1 MKEILKLGLVLSIF
15 AVVSC
20 FALAVVN
27 NFTAPRIAAHKAA
40 NTAAGLKVVFAGAD
54 SFEPVSGF
62 ETSVG
67 STTIMEV
74 YTAVK
79 GGEKVGTVVKATGPT
94 YDKVVML
101 IACDTNK
108 KITGVKFLENT
119 DSPGFGQKASE
130 EAFYGQFAGIDGSK
144 PVVMG
149 TDFEAISGA
158 TITSKGVETIINNAL
173 GVIK

>member
-27 NFTAPRIAAHKAA
+27 NFTAPRIAAHKAS
-40 NTAAGLKVVFAGAD
+40 NTAAGLKVVFTEAD
-54 SFEPVSGF
+54 KFEPVSDF
-62 ETSVG
+62 EPTVG
-67 STTIMEV
+67 TTTIMEV
-74 YTAVK
+74 YSALK

-130 EAFYGQFAGIDGSK
+130 EAFYGQFAGVDGSK

>member
-1 MKEILKLGLVLSIF
+1 MKEILKLGFVLSVF

-27 NFTAPRIAAHKAA
+27 NLTAPRIAAHKASQ
-40 NTAAGLKVVFAGAD
+40 TAAGLKVVFTGAD
-54 SFEPVSGF
+54 SFEAVTDF
-62 ETSVG
+62 EKSVE

-74 YTAVK
+74 YNAMK
-79 GGEKVGTVVKATGPT
+79 NGEKAGTVVKATGPT

-101 IACDTNK
+101 IAWDNNK

-130 EAFYGQFAGIDGSK
+130 ESFYGQFTGVDGSK

-158 TITSKGVETIINNAL
+158 TITSKGIEKIINNAL
-173 GVIK
+173 GGIK

>member
-1 MKEILKLGLVLSIF
+1 MKEILKLGFVLSVF

-27 NFTAPRIAAHKAA
+27 NFTAPKIAAHKAEK
-40 NTAAGLKVVFAGAD
+40 TAQGLRIVFPDAD
-54 SFEPVSGF
+54 SFEEVTDF
-62 ETSVG
+62 EKKAG
-67 STTIMEV
+67 STEIMEV
-74 YTAVK
+74 YSVIK
-79 GGEKVGTVVKATGPT
+79 GGVKTGTVVKATGPT

-101 IACDTNK
+101 IGCDVNK
-108 KITGVKFLENT
+108 KISGVVFLENT

-149 TDFEAISGA
+149 TDFDAISGA
-158 TITSKGVETIINNAL
+158 TITSKGVETIINNAM

>member
-27 NFTAPRIAAHKAA
+27 NFTAPRIAANKAS
-40 NTAAGLKVVFAGAD
+40 NTAAGLKVVFTGAD
-54 SFEPVSGF
+54 KFEPVTDF
-62 ETSVG
+62 EKTVG

-74 YTAVK
+74 YTAMK
-79 GGEKVGTVVKATGPT
+79 NGEKAGTVVKATGPT

-101 IACDTNK
+101 IAVDADK

-130 EAFYGQFAGIDGSK
+130 PEFYNQFTGLDGSK
-144 PVVMG
+144 PVVLG

-158 TITSKGVETIINNAL
+158 TITSKGVEAIINNAL
-173 GVIK
+173 EVIK